1 MLFEPKGDN
10 RTGCYGDGMP
20 PLPIMLGDA
29 LPSKLKPTILTCS
42 LSDEVGFR
50 KNEYLR
56 CVTEEYGM
64 ISEIRM
70 EKGGLRT
77 DIQGGGEEGKLAR
90 VSGAVKRDSEPAY
103 SILLALI
110 A

>member
-1 MLFEPKGDN
+1 MFYLFTYK
-10 RTGCYGDGMP
+10 RRRVVR
-20 PLPIMLGDA
+20 
-29 LPSKLKPTILTCS
+29 ILAG
-42 LSDEVGFR
+42 VFFFRFR

-77 DIQGGGEEGKLAR
+77 
-90 VSGAVKRDSEPAY
+90 
-103 SILLALI
+103 
-110 A
+110 